1 MIDIRILDGGEAR
14 QRIPELAM
22 ILKDCVDKG
31 ASVGFMNP
39 FSLAE
44 AIGYFTD
51 IAEAVAIEEIVLFA
65 AIEGLRVVG
74 TVQLHPAGKPNQL
87 HRADVAKMLVHTAH
101 RKLGIGKLLM
111 ESLDIEAKKR
121 GFSLLTLDTASD
133 EAERLYTRTGYKKA
147 GIIPNYALWP
157 DGSYCDTAYFYKIL
171 A

>member
-1 MIDIRILDGGEAR
+1 
-14 QRIPELAM
+14 
-22 ILKDCVDKG
+22 
-31 ASVGFMNP
+31 
-39 FSLAE
+39 
-44 AIGYFTD
+44 
-51 IAEAVAIEEIVLFA
+51 
-65 AIEGLRVVG
+65 
-74 TVQLHPAGKPNQL
+74 
-87 HRADVAKMLVHTAH
+87 MLVHTAH